1 MSKKA
6 IVFIDYNETFDDIGE
21 RYGATSNVFVS
32 GVRQFCKH
40 FDDQVE
46 FAVITAASYLDP
58 RLSIRSDLS
67 FTLTSMPGDIRAHFR
82 YLVEDSCQHLSKIS
96 LDRDYINYTNY
107 QIISHLKGGK
117 KEGVEN
123 TLKAIDSKHQI
134 DTCVFVGD
142 SEDLDLPMMNAEVG
156 DRSKYFILANK
167 RVLKSETYPVY
178 RLSPQ
183 RQEESFSYG
192 RDIIDTVS
200 PQENEPLI
208 IKSTSKSFGVGK
220 GFQALTSYLK
230 EREL

>member
-1 MSKKA
+1 MNKKA

-21 RYGATSNVFVS
+21 RYGVTSNVFVS
-32 GVRQFCKH
+32 GVRQFCRH
-40 FDDQVE
+40 FDDHVE
-46 FAVITAASYLDP
+46 FAVITAASYIDP
-58 RLSIRSDLS
+58 QLSIRTDLN
-67 FTLTSMPGDIRAHFR
+67 FTLSSMPNDIRTHFK
-82 YLVEDSCQHLSKIS
+82 YLVEDSCQHLSKIVI
-96 LDRDYINYTNY
+96 DRDYVNYTNY
-107 QIISHLKGGK
+107 QTISHLKGGK

-123 TLKAIDSKHQI
+123 ALKAIDSKHQI

-142 SEDLDLPMMNAEVG
+142 SENLDLPMIDAEVG
-156 DRSKYFILANK
+156 DRSKYFILTNK
-167 RVLKSETYPVY
+167 RVLKSEKYPVY

-192 RDIIDTVS
+192 RDIIDTVN

>member
-1 MSKKA
+1 MIEA
-6 IVFIDYNETFDDIGE
+6 
-21 RYGATSNVFVS
+21 NV
-32 GVRQFCKH
+32 RK
-40 FDDQVE
+40 
-46 FAVITAASYLDP
+46 
-58 RLSIRSDLS
+58 
-67 FTLTSMPGDIRAHFR
+67 
-82 YLVEDSCQHLSKIS
+82 
-96 LDRDYINYTNY
+96 
-107 QIISHLKGGK
+107 
-117 KEGVEN
+117 
-123 TLKAIDSKHQI
+123 
-134 DTCVFVGD
+134 
-142 SEDLDLPMMNAEVG
+142 
-156 DRSKYFILANK
+156 RSKYFILANK

>member
-1 MSKKA
+1 MNKKA

-21 RYGATSNVFVS
+21 RDNVSPNVFIS
-32 GVRQFCKH
+32 GVNQFCKF
-40 FDDQVE
+40 FDNQVE

-67 FTLTSMPGDIRAHFR
+67 YTLLSMPSYISEHFK
-82 YLVEDSCQHLSKIS
+82 YLIEDSCQFLSVIS
-96 LDRDYINYTNY
+96 LERDYVNYTKN

-123 TLKAIDSKHQI
+123 TLKAIDSNHQI

-142 SEDLDLPMMNAEVG
+142 SESLDLPMIEANVRK
-156 DRSKYFILANK
+156 RSKYFILANK